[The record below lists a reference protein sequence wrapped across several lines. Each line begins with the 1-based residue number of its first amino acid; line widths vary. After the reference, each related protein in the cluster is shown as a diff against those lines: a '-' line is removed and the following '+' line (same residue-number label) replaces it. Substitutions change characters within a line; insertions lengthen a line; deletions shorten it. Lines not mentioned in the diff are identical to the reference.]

1 MKKHAIERPGRGHPI
16 TVVDLDECEL
26 DDTYAN
32 PDGGTFIN
40 FRELAEF
47 ANEHLGDDR
56 LEVTFALAVN
66 EGGEELEGHD
76 EVVDWEDEFGLEEGR
91 CLAVRGVTVCA
102 SGATILLYRVR

>member
-1 MKKHAIERPGRGHPI
+1 LNDPAEVIPSPSSTSTSASWTTPTPTPTAGRSSTSASWP
-16 TVVDLDECEL
+16 
-26 DDTYAN
+26 
-32 PDGGTFIN
+32 
-40 FRELAEF
+40 EF